1 MRRIREDRDVSMG
14 DIHDATMIS
23 THIIESF
30 EQDGL
35 FEHPTF
41 NRVYLRS
48 FVRSYASAA
57 GIDPE
62 RALEE
67 LGRALEGAY
76 ANELAV
82 EYLGDD
88 PMESVPSPP
97 PNEEGQDET
106 SGAKGASGEGKGP
119 LGTPPGEA
127 QKASPAA
134 SSAADTGP
142 SASDSVP
149 DSSRQGIIIGI
160 GVVVIVIAAWM
171 LIDLFSGNA
180 SSSQP
185 AASSASTAI
194 DSADTMRLEPI
205 PAESLR
211 TNEPRVALGDT
222 MYFTV
227 IAQERVNPIRV
238 RRDED
243 LRRPYYL
250 NRGQAGVFPAQELV
264 VLEGPLQNIRLLVN
278 GHPFS
283 LRGRGGDGSLVLNRD
298 SVRVFLDTTNT
309 APLSLVVP
317 ADTFQVLGG

>member
-1 MRRIREDRDVSMG
+1 
-14 DIHDATMIS
+14 
-23 THIIESF
+23 
-30 EQDGL
+30 
-35 FEHPTF
+35 
-41 NRVYLRS
+41 
-48 FVRSYASAA
+48 
-57 GIDPE
+57 
-62 RALEE
+62 
-67 LGRALEGAY
+67 
-76 ANELAV
+76 
-82 EYLGDD
+82 
-88 PMESVPSPP
+88 
-97 PNEEGQDET
+97 
-106 SGAKGASGEGKGP
+106 
-119 LGTPPGEA
+119 
-127 QKASPAA
+127 
-134 SSAADTGP
+134 
-142 SASDSVP
+142 
-149 DSSRQGIIIGI
+149 
-160 GVVVIVIAAWM
+160 
-171 LIDLFSGNA
+171 
-180 SSSQP
+180 
-185 AASSASTAI
+185 
-194 DSADTMRLEPI
+194 MRLEPI